1 MAGEYIM
8 TLESDAEDDPVK
20 PDKLPAN
27 EDTQL
32 DPEFSF
38 DVTSDPYADILGD
51 SSHVADIVQAGSK
64 PQPISV
70 DDIIARRQI
79 RAKRKR
85 QEVEDE
91 GTDDEEH
98 SADSQGDDSD
108 TDDEFAWPDVPD
120 VEDPLSAS
128 EGSESD
134 GAMPEEDEEAD
145 SAEEDDAD
153 GASDD
158 SEPET
163 QAELDRK
170 AAFFDSETTTS
181 DHLTSF
187 LAMNLSRPLIKAIT
201 ALGYHKPTPI
211 QSATI
216 PVALLGKD
224 VVGNAVTGSGKTA
237 AFIIPMIERLLYRE
251 KGKKSAA
258 TRCLILV
265 PTRELGVQCLDVGK
279 KLALHTDVDFCLVVG
294 GLSLKSQEAALRNK
308 PDVVIATPGRL
319 IDHIRNSPTF
329 TLDALDILVLDE
341 ADRMLSDGFA
351 DELTE
356 IVKSCPKSRQTMLF
370 SATMTDSVDELVRL
384 SLDKPVRLFVDP
396 KRTTARGLVQEF
408 VRVRA
413 GKEAERPALL
423 VALCRRTFKSN
434 VIIFLRSKK
443 LAHQMRIVFG
453 LLGMKCEELH
463 GDLTQEQRLRSLQ
476 LFRDGSVDFLMATDL
491 ASRGLDIKG
500 VETVINYDMPSQL
513 SQYLHRVG
521 RTARAGKQGRSV
533 TLVGEADRKMLKAA
547 IKRGA
552 GEDHVRHR
560 IVPSEAITKWTMK
573 LDSLKSEIAEIMK
586 EEREEKQRLGN
597 NNTKAMT
604 PRNSLPKARI
614 SRKAKRRKMAREE
627 DEAVGDGKALN
638 AAIRSA
644 KKASRPS
651 KIGLPDTASRH
662 AKSKGAARKK
672 SRVGFEKDLEQRN
685 TEGTRAKKG
694 DSIGGMGKKASKR
707 RKLNHPT
714 LCMNPPAA
722 RIRISSFWFRDKD
735 GRIDWV
741 SGKFKVLKYGKSKSG
756 RIYKRL
762 SMWRGVQMDGHEERV
777 LLLDKV
783 HSPISHAPRITGL
796 WWTRDSRKQTGV
808 PVADIFRRNNVIV
821 VPYPSVIPMPMPTGR
836 LDRFSALHPKDST
849 AA

>member
-1 MAGEYIM
+1 M

-51 SSHVADIVQAGSK
+51 SSHIADIVQAGSK

-70 DDIIARRQI
+70 DDIIARRQV

-91 GTDDEEH
+91 VTDDEH
-98 SADSQGDDSD
+98 SADSQDDESD
-108 TDDEFAWPDVPD
+108 TDNELAWPDAPD

-134 GAMPEEDEEAD
+134 GAMPEEDAD
-145 SAEEDDAD
+145 D
-153 GASDD
+153 ASDD

-351 DELTE
+351 DELSE

-552 GEDHVRHR
+552 GEDQVRHR
-560 IVPSEAITKWTMK
+560 IVPSEAIAKWTTK

-586 EEREEKQRLGN
+586 EEREEKQLRQAEMELKKGQNMIEHKDEIFSRPARTWFQSSAQKEQATALGKQQHQGN
-597 NNTKAMT
+597 D
-604 PRNSLPKARI
+604 PKKQPSKGEDVKPKRDKFSGL

-672 SRVGFEKDLEQRN
+672 SRVGFEKDLGQRN
-685 TEGTRAKKG
+685 TEGTRAKRG

-707 RKLNHPT
+707 RKL
-714 LCMNPPAA
+714 
-722 RIRISSFWFRDKD
+722 K
-735 GRIDWV
+735 
-741 SGKFKVLKYGKSKSG
+741 
-756 RIYKRL
+756 
-762 SMWRGVQMDGHEERV
+762 
-777 LLLDKV
+777 
-783 HSPISHAPRITGL
+783 
-796 WWTRDSRKQTGV
+796 
-808 PVADIFRRNNVIV
+808 
-821 VPYPSVIPMPMPTGR
+821 
-836 LDRFSALHPKDST
+836 
-849 AA
+849 

>member
-1 MAGEYIM
+1 M

-51 SSHVADIVQAGSK
+51 SSHIADIVQAGSK

-70 DDIIARRQI
+70 DDIIARRQV

-91 GTDDEEH
+91 VTDDEH
-98 SADSQGDDSD
+98 SADSQDDESD
-108 TDDEFAWPDVPD
+108 TDDEFAWPDAPD
-120 VEDPLSAS
+120 VEDPLSVS

-134 GAMPEEDEEAD
+134 GAMPEEDEEAN

-153 GASDD
+153 DASDD

-552 GEDHVRHR
+552 GEDQVRHR
-560 IVPSEAITKWTMK
+560 IVPSEAIAKWTTK

-586 EEREEKQRLGN
+586 EEREEKQLRQAEMELKKGQNMIEHKDEIFSRPARTWFQSSAQKEQATALGKQQHQGN
-597 NNTKAMT
+597 D
-604 PRNSLPKARI
+604 PKKQPSKGEDVKPKRDKFSGL

-672 SRVGFEKDLEQRN
+672 SRVGFEKDLGQRN

-707 RKLNHPT
+707 RKL
-714 LCMNPPAA
+714 
-722 RIRISSFWFRDKD
+722 K
-735 GRIDWV
+735 
-741 SGKFKVLKYGKSKSG
+741 
-756 RIYKRL
+756 
-762 SMWRGVQMDGHEERV
+762 
-777 LLLDKV
+777 
-783 HSPISHAPRITGL
+783 
-796 WWTRDSRKQTGV
+796 
-808 PVADIFRRNNVIV
+808 
-821 VPYPSVIPMPMPTGR
+821 
-836 LDRFSALHPKDST
+836 
-849 AA
+849 